1 MSEAIK
7 VIPAQPRTRLGSQH
21 ALKYRRQGQVP
32 AVIYGH
38 KEEVLAIAVPH
49 DDMWK
54 VIRQGARII
63 DVKIQGQSEHCL
75 VQEVQWDYLGKEIQH
90 VDFKRVS
97 ADEKV
102 HVTVPVQLRGTAP
115 GVAAGGAVNLVLH
128 DLHIECLVTNI
139 PDVLRVNI
147 GELQLDQAIHIK
159 ELVLPAGVK
168 VLGDPDEVVVLCT
181 RKQEIVEPTPGAEAG
196 AAEPEVITA
205 RKPEEGGEEKK

>member
-7 VIPAQPRTRLGSQH
+7 VIPAQPRTQLGSQH
-21 ALKYRRQGQVP
+21 ALKFRRQGHVP
-32 AVIYGH
+32 AIVYGH
-38 KEEVLAIAVPH
+38 KEEVLAISVPH

-54 VIRQGARII
+54 VVRQGARII
-63 DVKIQGQSEHCL
+63 DVQIQGKSEHCL
-75 VQEVQWDYLGKEIQH
+75 VQEVQWDHLGKEIHH

-128 DLHIECLVTNI
+128 DLHIECLVTKI

-159 ELVLPAGVK
+159 ELVLPEGVK
-168 VLGDPDEVVVLCT
+168 VLGDPDEVVVLCAK
-181 RKQEIVEPTPGAEAG
+181 KQEVVEPAPGTETG
-196 AAEPEVITA
+196 AIEPEVITA
-205 RKPEEGGEEKK
+205 RKPEEGAEEK